1 MSTAKDIV
9 ALLVSLATLVGL
21 ILHCLRDKQRFA
33 KLFRSRAEK

>member
-1 MSTAKDIV
+1 MTAAKDIL

-21 ILHCLRDKQRFA
+21 ILHCMRDKQRFT